1 MKDGRRHFVLAKSVK
16 YKADHRIFLDV
27 LVVFDEDHQEKYCGA
42 AEGNRVMNSVTNDN
56 MSILDEQKSKVFEM
70 FYIDYLEYD
79 G

>member
-1 MKDGRRHFVLAKSVK
+1 ME
-16 YKADHRIFLDV
+16 V